1 MRLLPGAA
9 FMAQITDGPVKRA
22 ILHHARGVL
31 RFQDDRRRHKISAH
45 L

>member
-22 ILHHARGVL
+22 ILQLAICLGL
-31 RFQDDRRRHKISAH
+31 FTD
-45 L
+45 